1 MSDDIIDEINK
12 DLSKLNGKKSFGNA
26 MANTGKEL
34 IGSAIFGGVLCLAIQ
49 FAIVN
54 PLHDEEPY
62 NDALEQ
68 QMKGTLVVPAEFYV
82 SEQAE
87 CIKDELLESSN
98 VSADVLDDMSHE
110 EIVDK
115 YAGSFESCQDDKFQ
129 TEEMREDYLND
140 LKNPDFTAG
149 AIGVGQLSALFIWAG
164 LYGFGAIKR
173 RSAESKIAKRK
184 RDRKAFDL

>member
-12 DLSKLNGKKSFGNA
+12 DLSKLNGKKSFGDRL
-26 MANTGKEL
+26 ANTGKEL
-34 IGSAIFGGVLCLAIQ
+34 IGAAIFVGSLSLAIQ
-49 FAIVN
+49 FGIVN

-68 QMKGTLVVPAEFYV
+68 QKKGTLVVPAEFFV

-115 YAGSFESCQDDKFQ
+115 YAGSVEECQDDKFQ
-129 TEEMREDYLND
+129 TEDMREDYLND

-149 AIGVGQLSALFIWAG
+149 AIGFGQLSAVFIYSG

-173 RSAESKIAKRK
+173 RRAESKIAKRE